1 MVSKHQLVSKA
12 EEDDK
17 VIVYE
22 RGHLLFVFNFHST
35 ESQNSYEIGTLW
47 KSDHFI
53 LFDTDEAR
61 FGGHGRLDEAHGR
74 WFPTTGIKC
83 DKRPYSLKLYLPSR
97 CAICL
102 CALES
107 CQDVGDVAQMP
118 ALTEG

>member
-1 MVSKHQLVSKA
+1 MLNKHQLVSRA
-12 EEDDK
+12 EEEDK

-35 ESQNSYEIGTLW
+35 DSHEAYEIGTLW

-61 FGGHGRLDEAHGR
+61 FGGHGRLEQAHGT
-74 WFPTTGIKC
+74 WFPATEGSE
-83 DKRPYSLKLYLPSR
+83 DKRLYSLKLYLPSR

-107 CQDVGDVAQMP
+107 CQEVGDVAQMP
-118 ALTEG
+118 ALSQG